1 LLNLL
6 ILLLLC
12 NIRYTDRNR
21 ILTVVAVFDGVAKD
35 PKIERKFMDI
45 DEGKTKHFH
54 GLLSHTHLLKEN
66 KDHSK
71 KLHTVFHKS
80 KLGIAASRR
89 IGVDFINL
97 LVKEHVAHGLKDE
110 AEDIILLLLRSDAT
124 LADKNWLE
132 PVTAAL
138 IMPPPTSPEEEKG
151 PTKNAANA
159 VSLATDHIDTKGKV
173 LKSEEGS
180 IVSFGLD
187 LQFEWK
193 RLDEGNLDVVD
204 SYPTPAV
211 LGPATA
217 LRLNVFNNLPARDS
231 ELKSQFGADMEL
243 SLNLWLCGDGIDVIP
258 AA

>member
-1 LLNLL
+1 
-6 ILLLLC
+6 LLC

>member
-1 LLNLL
+1 M
-6 ILLLLC
+6 
-12 NIRYTDRNR
+12 
-21 ILTVVAVFDGVAKD
+21 AKD
-35 PKIERKFMDI
+35 PKIERTFTDI

-54 GLLSHTHLLKEN
+54 GLLSHTHLLKED

-71 KLHTVFHKS
+71 KLHTVFQKS

-97 LVKEHVAHGLKDE
+97 LVKEHMAHGLKDE
-110 AEDIILLLLRSDAT
+110 AEDIILLFLRSDAA

-132 PVTAAL
+132 PITAAL
-138 IMPPPTSPEEEKG
+138 IMPPPLSLEEAEV
-151 PTKNAANA
+151 PTKKAANA
-159 VSLATDHIDTKGKV
+159 VSLATDHIDTNGKV
-173 LKSEEGS
+173 LKSKHGS

-193 RLDEGNLDVVD
+193 SLHEGNIDYMD
-204 SYPTPAV
+204 SYPTPAA

-243 SLNLWLCGDGIDVIP
+243 SLNMWLCGDGIDVIP

>member
-1 LLNLL
+1 
-6 ILLLLC
+6 
-12 NIRYTDRNR
+12 
-21 ILTVVAVFDGVAKD
+21 
-35 PKIERKFMDI
+35 M
-45 DEGKTKHFH
+45 
-54 GLLSHTHLLKEN
+54 
-66 KDHSK
+66 
-71 KLHTVFHKS
+71 
-80 KLGIAASRR
+80 
-89 IGVDFINL
+89 
-97 LVKEHVAHGLKDE
+97 
-110 AEDIILLLLRSDAT
+110 RSVAT
-124 LADKNWLE
+124 LSDKNWLE

-138 IMPPPTSPEEEKG
+138 IRPPLISQEEDNA
-151 PTKNAANA
+151 PTKKAANA
-159 VSLATDHIDTKGKV
+159 VSLATDHIDTNGKV

-193 RLDEGNLDVVD
+193 RLHEGSLDLMD
-204 SYPTPAV
+204 SYPTPAA

>member
-1 LLNLL
+1 
-6 ILLLLC
+6 
-12 NIRYTDRNR
+12 
-21 ILTVVAVFDGVAKD
+21 
-35 PKIERKFMDI
+35 
-45 DEGKTKHFH
+45 
-54 GLLSHTHLLKEN
+54 
-66 KDHSK
+66 
-71 KLHTVFHKS
+71 
-80 KLGIAASRR
+80 
-89 IGVDFINL
+89 
-97 LVKEHVAHGLKDE
+97 VAHGLKDE